1 MKPGVR
7 AYFATSRWLQ
17 RTSSLAKAVLDG
29 VWLGL
34 LDDEALREVD
44 EAYYARARQYLD
56 PAFNRRGLWSWEAK
70 AIDAHFR
77 GRKRLIVT
85 ACGGGRELHA
95 LAARGHEVIG
105 YECNARLVEA
115 ARALL
120 PDVRIET
127 MRPSEWPAA
136 APKADGVVVGWSSY
150 MLMRGRE
157 RRVAF
162 LRGARGVLE
171 PGAPLL
177 VSFISRPA
185 ETTHFRVSAG
195 VGRVVERLSL
205 RRVPTTEVGDTLLP
219 NFMHHFDDGEL
230 GAELRDAGFSLT
242 DAGRGSGLSESD
254 YGWGIGLAS

>member
-44 EAYYARARQYLD
+44 EAYYARARQYAD
-56 PAFNRRGLWSWEAK
+56 PAFNRRGLWSWERA
-70 AIDAHFR
+70 AIETHFA

-115 ARALL
+115 ARMLL
-120 PDVRIET
+120 PTVRIET
-127 MRPSEWPAA
+127 MRPSEWPES

-171 PGAPLL
+171 RGAPLL
-177 VSFISRPA
+177 VSFISRAA
-185 ETTHFRVSAG
+185 ETAHFRVAAG
-195 VGRVVERLSL
+195 VGRTVERLL
-205 RRVPTTEVGDTLLP
+205 RRDPPVEVGDTLLP
-219 NFMHHFDDGEL
+219 NFMHHFDGQEL
-230 GAELRDAGFSLT
+230 ETELRDAGFSLI
-242 DAGRGSGLSESD
+242 DSGRGSGLTEND
-254 YGWGIGLAS
+254 YGWGVGIAS